1 MGVEVLMSKINP
13 DHFSKCLIKI
23 IENHEIRTTMGNNG
37 YNLFRKYFTAETF
50 AQSYYKN
57 VME

>member
-1 MGVEVLMSKINP
+1 MKEKYGFREVFFTTS
-13 DHFSKCLIKI
+13 CT
-23 IENHEIRTTMGNNG
+23 TTMGNNG
-37 YNLFRKYFTAETF
+37 YKLFRKYFTAETF